1 MSFIAAATAVGGAV
15 LGTGAAAGIGSAIVG
30 GALLGAG
37 AGGLYSGITGDGD
50 IGKSMLTGA
59 ALGAGGAGIGSA
71 LGFGGAGT
79 AAANTAGATGATT
92 AGGAGAATE
101 TGLGLVGSDVGGA
114 ASAKAAAAAGTA
126 PTGLA
131 AYMPSGTQALLGYG
145 ALKAF
150 SPNKN
155 VPGNPGPDE
164 YDKRLAKYHLSP
176 DYKPYEAAQPNPYY
190 KAQYAAGGL
199 AMGGM
204 PPQTNFANPS
214 SYEEGTSQYSM
225 ATDPMSGNIANR
237 MAEGGVTGGGE
248 MQLNVPISIGG
259 GGGNLGG
266 GGGGYGGYSSGA
278 GYAPPGGPQGGSAGS
293 LASLG
298 RGAQQ
303 MQPPG
308 GSAPQAQGAQAQGA
322 QMNMQENAQSA
333 QGMSAD
339 VNGFTPIQT
348 NQGTL
353 LAGQF
358 LQGLSGIPD
367 QKAGGAMGNQ
377 YGMQQIQ
384 AADAKAANQYM
395 GPEYAN
401 PIGMASGGIAY
412 AKGGHLSASAGIPD
426 TGIYYDSDLV
436 TRGEQAFGAS
446 EAKNK
451 QLFKRAGLKYAAGP
465 KSGIEK
471 LGGGFS
477 EYGASGGLSHLGGYS
492 DGGRM
497 LKGPGDGM
505 SDDIPAMIG
514 KKQPA
519 RLADGEF
526 VVPADVVSHL
536 GNGSTDAGAKKL
548 YGMMDKIRKAR
559 TGKKA
564 QGKQINPNKFLP
576 T

>member
-79 AAANTAGATGATT
+79 TAANTAGATGATT

-101 TGLGLVGSDVGGA
+101 TGLGLLGSDVGGA

-150 SPNKN
+150 SPDKK
-155 VPGNPGPDE
+155 VPGSPGPDE

-204 PPQTNFANPS
+204 PPQTNFANPAAS
-214 SYEEGTSQYSM
+214 DMGTSQYSM
-225 ATDPMSGNIANR
+225 ATDPYSGNIANR

-259 GGGNLGG
+259 GGGGLGG

-308 GSAPQAQGAQAQGA
+308 AAPQAQGAQAQGA
-322 QMNMQENAQSA
+322 QMNMQDNAQSA

-358 LQGLSGIPD
+358 LQGLSGIPQD
-367 QKAGGAMGNQ
+367 QQKASGAMFNPFDMQ
-377 YGMQQIQ
+377 AQSNNAYAQPQPILGM
-384 AADAKAANQYM
+384 
-395 GPEYAN
+395 
-401 PIGMASGGIAY
+401 
-412 AKGGHLSASAGIPD
+412 AKGGSVSSAS
-426 TGIYYDSDLV
+426 
-436 TRGEQAFGAS
+436 
-446 EAKNK
+446 
-451 QLFKRAGLKYAAGP
+451 KRA
-465 KSGIEK
+465 
-471 LGGGFS
+471 
-477 EYGASGGLSHLGGYS
+477 
-492 DGGRM
+492 DGCAMRGKTKGRM
-497 LKGPGDGM
+497 
-505 SDDIPAMIG
+505 
-514 KKQPA
+514 
-519 RLADGEF
+519 
-526 VVPADVVSHL
+526 V
-536 GNGSTDAGAKKL
+536 
-548 YGMMDKIRKAR
+548 
-559 TGKKA
+559 
-564 QGKQINPNKFLP
+564 
-576 T
+576 